1 MAIICRSIDSMEI
14 QMPRVTDNDFR
25 SAELTA
31 GLNKA
36 REVGDIAEMWRCAA
50 ELMVMDR
57 DRPAKRGMP
66 KANAD

>member
-1 MAIICRSIDSMEI
+1 
-14 QMPRVTDNDFR
+14 MPRVKHNK
-25 SAELTA
+25 SADLIA

-36 REVGDIAEMWRCAA
+36 RDIGDVAEMWRCAG

-66 KANAD
+66 KASADEPTPRRGQR

>member
-1 MAIICRSIDSMEI
+1 MQPVKQDDVR
-14 QMPRVTDNDFR
+14 N
-25 SAELTA
+25 AELTA

-36 REVGDIAEMWRCAA
+36 RKIGDVAEMWRCAA

-66 KANAD
+66 KSSADESSPRRGQP

>member
-1 MAIICRSIDSMEI
+1 
-14 QMPRVTDNDFR
+14 MPRVKDDDVRN
-25 SAELTA
+25 AELTA

-36 REVGDIAEMWRCAA
+36 RKIGDIAEMWRCAA

-66 KANAD
+66 KSSADEPLPRLGNPDRLP

>member
-1 MAIICRSIDSMEI
+1 MSPVKHDK
-14 QMPRVTDNDFR
+14 
-25 SAELTA
+25 SAKLIA

-36 REVGDIAEMWRCAA
+36 RKIGDVAEMWRCAA

-66 KANAD
+66 KSSADESSPTRGQP

>member
-1 MAIICRSIDSMEI
+1 
-14 QMPRVTDNDFR
+14 MPRVKHNK
-25 SAELTA
+25 SADLIA

-36 REVGDIAEMWRCAA
+36 REIGDVAEMWRCAG

>member
-1 MAIICRSIDSMEI
+1 
-14 QMPRVTDNDFR
+14 MPRVKHDK
-25 SAELTA
+25 SADLIA

-36 REVGDIAEMWRCAA
+36 REIGDVAEMWRCAG

-66 KANAD
+66 KASACRSSGLPVREVVGDT

>member
-1 MAIICRSIDSMEI
+1 MGI
-14 QMPRVTDNDFR
+14 QMPRVKDDHVK

-50 ELMVMDR
+50 ELMVMDQ

-66 KANAD
+66 KASADQPSPVRGQP